1 MNYDQMRQYEQ
12 LQREEQDTEYSLET
26 VVRRLRH
33 KGREIPI
40 RLTRSIWADF
50 DLLLLSDVMTADEIV
65 SMSQLG
71 TEAYPERSFEANLGN
86 FIQHAVNDLRRFL

>member
-50 DLLLLSDVMTADEIV
+50 DLLVLSDVMTADEIV

-71 TEAYPERSFEANLGN
+71 TEAYPERSFETNLGN
-86 FIQHAVNDLRRFL
+86 FIQHAANDLRRFL

>member
-12 LQREEQDTEYSLET
+12 LQREELDTEYSLET

-33 KGREIPI
+33 EGREISI

-50 DLLLLSDVMTADEIV
+50 DLLVLSDVMTADEIV

-71 TEAYPERSFEANLGN
+71 TEAYLERSFEANLGN

>member
-50 DLLLLSDVMTADEIV
+50 DLLVLSDVMTADEIV
-65 SMSQLG
+65 SMSQVG
-71 TEAYPERSFEANLGN
+71 TEVYPDRGFEDNLGY